1 MRLSTPI
8 QIPDGE
14 PAANA
19 RANNRR
25 PGGAIVPN
33 RRYDPANSLGD
44 RLIDVV
50 LRRAYH
56 PAVNGLLVARS
67 DRTRAGSP
75 VDFLFAADRDPK
87 LPDEV
92 FDQLLWGGLFIYADR
107 NEQRVRRIAQD
118 FDRKRGFILE
128 TPYAQTR
135 LDRLGIRFPG
145 LSTHI
150 HYFAARKVGL
160 IQPGQITDR
169 FTYKVELMP
178 EPAAEHGYVV
188 CKEVPTHADVAY
200 RLRHRFP
207 DASDEDI
214 QLRTSKLVDSVFPTF
229 LTREAA
235 ILKILQTELPEPYR
249 HNVPKPMGVQK
260 DGNGFV
266 RRLAMNWLRT
276 GGPRLS
282 QLEFARQS
290 AELLTVLHNRANVM
304 HLDLRLDNFVLTPR
318 GVGFVDFGSAARIG
332 ENLQQSPLLTSLF
345 GEMMRTSKIQ
355 RMLGQMLDK
364 GQVTN
369 RSFTCVHHKA
379 DPAIDTFYL
388 ALQINKP
395 THNPQFAHL
404 VEYDPQSVEA
414 QAVYSLTAAIL
425 RPKDE
430 QEAPFQTADD
440 VLKGIQRIQRRLI
453 TNGTRASA

>member
-1 MRLSTPI
+1 MR
-8 QIPDGE
+8 
-14 PAANA
+14 
-19 RANNRR
+19 
-25 PGGAIVPN
+25 
-33 RRYDPANSLGD
+33 RRYDPANGFGD
-44 RLIDVV
+44 RLIDTVAQ
-50 LRRAYH
+50 REYQ
-56 PAVNGLLVARS
+56 PATEGYLTDRSATAR
-67 DRTRAGSP
+67 TGPP

-92 FDQLLWGGLFIYADR
+92 FNQLLWGGLFIYADR
-107 NEQRVRRIAQD
+107 DERRVRRIAQD
-118 FDRKRGFILE
+118 YDKKRGFILE
-128 TPYAQTR
+128 TPHALTR
-135 LDRLGIRFPG
+135 FNRLGIRFPG
-145 LSTHI
+145 LSTNI

-160 IQPGQITDR
+160 IQPGEVTDR

-178 EPAAEHGYVV
+178 EPTAEHGYVV

-214 QLRTSKLVDSVFPTF
+214 QARTRKLVDNVFPTF

-235 ILKILQTELPEPYR
+235 ILKILQNELPEPYC
-249 HNVPKPMGVQK
+249 HKVPKPLGVQK
-260 DGNGFV
+260 DSNGFV

-276 GGPRLS
+276 GGPKLS
-282 QLEFARQS
+282 QIEFAKQS
-290 AELLTVLHNRANVM
+290 AELLAVLHNRANVM

-332 ENLQQSPLLTSLF
+332 EDLKQSPMLTSLF

-355 RMLGQMLDK
+355 RMLGKMLDK

-369 RSFTCVHHKA
+369 RSFIGIHHKT

-388 ALQINKP
+388 ALQINRP

-404 VEYDPQSVEA
+404 VEYAPESVEA
-414 QAVYSLTAAIL
+414 QAVSSLTAAVL
-425 RPKDE
+425 RPKD
-430 QEAPFQTADD
+430 QQNAPFQTADD
-440 VLKGIQRIQRRLI
+440 ILRGIQRIQRRL
-453 TNGTRASA
+453 TDQHARASA

>member
-1 MRLSTPI
+1 MQTSGGASAEKRHATS
-8 QIPDGE
+8 
-14 PAANA
+14 A
-19 RANNRR
+19 RAAREAQPVRAPHTNN
-25 PGGAIVPN
+25 G
-33 RRYDPANSLGD
+33 LGD
-44 RLIDVV
+44 RVIDTLI
-50 LRRAYH
+50 RRDY
-56 PAVNGLLVARS
+56 ARS
-67 DRTRAGSP
+67 IDGFLTARSAPGREGVPA
-75 VDFLFAADRDPK
+75 DFLFAVGNDPK

-92 FDQLLWGGLFIYADR
+92 FNQLLWGGLFIYADR
-107 NEQRVRRIAQD
+107 NETRVRRIAQD

-128 TPYAQTR
+128 TPHACTR
-135 LDRLGIRFPG
+135 LGRLGVRLPV
-145 LSTHI
+145 LCSRV

-160 IQPGQITDR
+160 IQPGEITDR

-178 EPAAEHGYVV
+178 QPDAEHGYVV
-188 CKEVPTHADVAY
+188 CKEVPTYADVAY

-207 DASDEDI
+207 ESGEEDI
-214 QLRTSKLVDSVFPTF
+214 QCRTRKLVDNVFPTF

-235 ILKILQTELPEPYR
+235 ILKILQTELPEAYR
-249 HNVPKPMGVQK
+249 HCVPRPLGVQK

-282 QLEFARQS
+282 QIQFAHQS
-290 AELLTVLHNRANVM
+290 AKLLSVLHNRAKVM

-332 ENLQQSPLLTSLF
+332 EDIQQSPLLTSLF

-355 RMLGQMLDK
+355 RMLGQMLER

-404 VEYDPQSVEA
+404 IDYDPAGTQA
-414 QAVYSLTAAIL
+414 QAISSLTAAVL
-425 RPKDE
+425 RPKDRDD
-430 QEAPFQTADD
+430 APFQTAAD
-440 VLKGIQRIQRRLI
+440 VLRGIERIQRRL
-453 TNGTRASA
+453 TDGPTRKPA